1 MSNIRKGL
9 TKFTLVDSP
18 EKMRPQG
25 ATYGIIIPQ
34 VRHESPQ
41 KKEPVSKPETK
52 TN

>member
-1 MSNIRKGL
+1 MSDIRKKI

-18 EKMRPQG
+18 DKMRPQG
-25 ATYGIIIPQ
+25 ETYSVIIPQ
-34 VRHESPQ
+34 IRREPIQ

>member
-1 MSNIRKGL
+1 MSNIRKGF
-9 TKFTLVDSP
+9 TKFTLVDTP
-18 EKMRPQG
+18 EKMQPQG

-34 VRHESPQ
+34 VRHDPPQ